1 MYAECTQCGR
11 RLRPHANYCGQCG
24 SEVTYPMQTVDHG
37 SALAVMPPPMPVLP
51 LTAGDAELAARMQ
64 LEAVT
69 RLHPR
74 MNRERNKTALMR
86 RAARRDSGTV
96 GYWCD
101 D

>member
-1 MYAECTQCGR
+1 MYADCTSCGC
-11 RLRPHANYCGQCG
+11 RLRPHANYCAQCG
-24 SEVTYPMQTVDHG
+24 SEAMHAIQPVAHETP
-37 SALAVMPPPMPVLP
+37 LAVMPPLPMPPAVV
-51 LTAGDAELAARMQ
+51 DAELAARMQ

-74 MNRERNKTALMR
+74 MNRERNKAAVMKH
-86 RAARRDSGTV
+86 AARGGTGSV